1 MTWSI
6 SQNGA
11 KHQKKKI
18 LKYRKKTINNFIISE
33 CVIKKSDKTLGLALI
48 KDNKNLYR
56 FSITSDK
63 KYFDNYKK
71 QFFEMVYSF
80 GKVATNPSILNI
92 EPPKIKVLKNSPKK
106 GFIENVVKK
115 SSLQKKFSKDIFKT
129 INGMDDLETS
139 QKIKT
144 IY

>member
-1 MTWSI
+1 
-6 SQNGA
+6 
-11 KHQKKKI
+11 
-18 LKYRKKTINNFIISE
+18 
-33 CVIKKSDKTLGLALI
+33 
-48 KDNKNLYR
+48 
-56 FSITSDK
+56 
-63 KYFDNYKK
+63 
-71 QFFEMVYSF
+71 MVYSF